1 MSEQVNPVPAE
12 ESEPSSGLL
21 LSVEPLEKSSQLYAT
36 DTADAGADADVTGA
50 DTDTTD
56 KSDADGTDMS
66 DGDGTDTSDADG
78 TDAVDSDGTDAGGDS
93 DGTDATEKIKGAL
106 GMDRDGSD
114 SVDADG
120 TDSR

>member
-12 ESEPSSGLL
+12 ERETSSGLL
-21 LSVEPLEKSSQLYAT
+21 LSVEPLEKSTKLYAT
-36 DTADAGADADVTGA
+36 DTVDGGADSDVTGA

-56 KSDADGTDMS
+56 SSDADGTDLLS
-66 DGDGTDTSDADG
+66 DSDGTDGS
-78 TDAVDSDGTDAGGDS
+78 DSDGTDAS
-93 DGTDATEKIKGAL
+93 DADGSDLTDKVKDAL
-106 GMDRDGSD
+106 GMDSDGSD

>member
-12 ESEPSSGLL
+12 EREASSGLL
-21 LSVEPLEKSSQLYAT
+21 LSVESLEKSSKLYAT
-36 DTADAGADADVTGA
+36 DTADAGADSDVTGA

-56 KSDADGTDMS
+56 KSDTDGTDM
-66 DGDGTDTSDADG
+66 SDADG

-93 DGTDATEKIKGAL
+93 DGSDVTETIKDAL
-106 GMDRDGSD
+106 GMDSDGSD
-114 SVDADG
+114 SVDSDG